1 MDKTKR
7 YGLGNDLGLLLERR
21 ERKNQNNGVSE
32 PLNRVLIED
41 IYYATKR
48 QPRISF
54 WDLKSKTLLNYLKET
69 QPKFSISKEISNIL
83 QEHFK
88 KSHPEIWKEI
98 EKLM

>member
-1 MDKTKR
+1 MPEIINST
-7 YGLGNDLGLLLERR
+7 
-21 ERKNQNNGVSE
+21 
-32 PLNRVLIED
+32 LIED
-41 IYYATKR
+41 IYYATKS

-54 WDLKSKTLLNYLKET
+54 WDLKSKILLNYLKET

-88 KSHPEIWKEI
+88 KNNPEIWEEI